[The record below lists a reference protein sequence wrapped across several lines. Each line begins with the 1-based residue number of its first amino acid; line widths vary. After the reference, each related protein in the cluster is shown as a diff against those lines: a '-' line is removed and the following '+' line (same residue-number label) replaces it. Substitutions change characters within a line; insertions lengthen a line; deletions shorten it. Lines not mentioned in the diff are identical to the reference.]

1 MSQTQYVTSHS
12 LPSNDR
18 QQATTLNTQTL
29 FARDR
34 EIVICHRGEH
44 YRLQL
49 TRSDK
54 LILIK

>member
-1 MSQTQYVTSHS
+1 MSQVSH
-12 LPSNDR
+12 LPR
-18 QQATTLNTQTL
+18 QRLPLTNGHQATTLNTQTL

-34 EIVICHRGEH
+34 EIVICHRGEQ